1 MRLNGYNFALGVGV
15 DSAYDDNINYD
26 PSSKILLYLLVI
38 QPEKCCGARVHPEE
52 FGWSTSRIVRGIAF
66 FWYSMLI
73 HTI

>member
-38 QPEKCCGARVHPEE
+38 QPEKCCGARVHPELYE
-52 FGWSTSRIVRGIAF
+52 ASHSSGIRC
-66 FWYSMLI
+66 
-73 HTI
+73 